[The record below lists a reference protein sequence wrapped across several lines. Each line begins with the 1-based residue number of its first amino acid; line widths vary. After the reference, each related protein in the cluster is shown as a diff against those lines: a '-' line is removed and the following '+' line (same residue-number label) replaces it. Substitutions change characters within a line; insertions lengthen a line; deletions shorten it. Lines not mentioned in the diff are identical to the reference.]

1 MRILFLGD
9 IVGQP
14 GRTVVAEKLPGLL
27 DGYRPDLVI
36 ANAENLANGRG
47 LTPKLAE
54 ALFDTNVDILTLGNH
69 VWDNREI
76 FGYIEHEKRI
86 VRPANFPGGVPGC
99 GYTLVRV
106 NSFRVAVVNMLGRVF
121 MGDYDSPFAVIDRIL
136 GEIGPETPHVFVD
149 FHAEATSEKLA
160 FAHYVDGRVSAVIG
174 THTHVQTADEQILPG
189 GTAYLTDVGMCG
201 PVRGI
206 IGMKKDQVLQRF
218 LTQMPVRF
226 EVESGPA
233 MLNAVVIDVTD
244 KGTASSILRI
254 SLKQI

>member
-14 GRTVVAEKLPGLL
+14 GRSIVAARLPGLL
-27 DGYRPDLVI
+27 EQYRPDLII
-36 ANAENLANGRG
+36 ANAENVANGRG
-47 LTPKLAE
+47 ITPKLAE
-54 ALFDTNVDILTLGNH
+54 QLFDAQIDILTMGNH

-76 FGYIEHEKRI
+76 FGYIEHDRRI
-86 VRPANFPGGVPGC
+86 VRPANFPPGVPGI
-99 GYTLVRV
+99 GYTLVKIGV
-106 NSFRVAVVNMLGRVF
+106 LQVAVVNLIGRVF
-121 MGDYDSPFAVIDRIL
+121 MGDYDSPFAAIDRIL
-136 GEIGPETPHVFVD
+136 AEIEPRTKHVFVD

-201 PVRGI
+201 PVNGI
-206 IGMKKDQVLQRF
+206 IGIKKEQVLQRF

-226 EVESGPA
+226 DVETGPA
-233 MLNAVVIDVTD
+233 MLNAVVVDLTD
-244 KGTASSILRI
+244 KGTASSVTRI
-254 SLKQI
+254 SLR